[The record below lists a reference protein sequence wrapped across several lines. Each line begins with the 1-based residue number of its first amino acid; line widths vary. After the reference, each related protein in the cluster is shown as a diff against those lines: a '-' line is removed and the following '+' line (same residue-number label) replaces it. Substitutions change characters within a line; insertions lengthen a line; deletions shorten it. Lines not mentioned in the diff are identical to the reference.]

1 MMRKHVFLMNLFF
14 LVLVACNSSY
24 ESIEKIPIVINKYD
38 PNQPTKLESIDPTYG
53 VIDQTFIVNGNFPGD
68 TSNIKVYFGTK
79 RAIITANNGIS
90 ITGIVPKQPDGYNQV
105 SMVIGKDS
113 IVPDGMKFKYRQSK
127 SVKTIAGKLGTENWL
142 SDASYAGAA
151 IDAVTF
157 GEVHYVATVAGQ
169 KNDNILVLETGW
181 GNRLFML
188 SLDDNRI
195 QKLPTPTNLSSM
207 AVASTRDKFYATR
220 YHDGDR
226 AIYMYSKENN
236 WSFKNTG
243 ITILRSDYPGV
254 RVPSMTFAE
263 NDNLLYVLDVEGR
276 IAEVNIAEK
285 SYKIYTTADKKPSN
299 VDATNFGG
307 LITGPI
313 LPSNFGDWEDSYI
326 TYSKYHKC
334 FFVSYTYEQ
343 AIYKYVK
350 NADNTWTCTLYAGK
364 NGQGSTVGDRLKD
377 AQFNK
382 PHGLVVNADGD
393 ILVCNKGNQP
403 WDGQG
408 HSISRISKN
417 AVEILAG
424 KTNSNN
430 PLLNGLPLESTFNT
444 PRNLAIDFEG
454 NYYIAGGNDYTVR
467 KLSIE

>member
-1 MMRKHVFLMNLFF
+1 MRKHFVLLNLFF
-14 LVLVACNSSY
+14 LILVACNNSY
-24 ESIEKIPIVINKYD
+24 EVIEKTKAVVNQYD
-38 PNQPTKLESIDPTYG
+38 SSKPTMLESINPTYG
-53 VIDQTFIVNGNFPGD
+53 VIDETFIVNGNFPGD
-68 TSNIKVYFGTK
+68 IANIKVYFGTK
-79 RAIITANNGIS
+79 RAVIIANNGIS
-90 ITGIVPKQPDGYNQV
+90 ITGLVPKQLDGYNQV

-113 IVPDGMKFKYRQSK
+113 IVPANLKFKYKQSR
-127 SVKTIAGKLGTENWL
+127 SVKTIAGKLGTELWMP
-142 SDASYAGAA
+142 DASYSGAA

-157 GEVHYVATVAGQ
+157 GEVHYVATVSGQ

-188 SLDDNRI
+188 SLDDNKI
-195 QKLPTPTNLSSM
+195 QKLSTPTNITSM
-207 AVASTRDKFYATR
+207 AVPSTRDRFYATSF
-220 YHDGDR
+220 HQGDHP
-226 AIYMYSKENN
+226 IYMYSKEIS
-236 WSFKNTG
+236 WAFVNTG
-243 ITILRSDYPGV
+243 IIISKLDFPGV

-263 NDNLLYVLDVEGR
+263 DDNLLYVLDVEGR
-276 IAEVNIAEK
+276 IAEVNLAEK
-285 SYKIYTTADKKPSN
+285 SYKIYTTADKKPSS
-299 VDATNFGG
+299 VAASNFGG
-307 LITGPI
+307 LIKGLI

-343 AIYKYVK
+343 AIYQYIK
-350 NADNTWTCTLYAGK
+350 NANNTWTCNLYAGK
-364 NGQGSTVGDRLKD
+364 NGQGSTVGDRLLD

-382 PHGLVVNADGD
+382 PSGLVVNADGD
-393 ILVCNKGNQP
+393 IIVCNKGNQP

-408 HSISRISKN
+408 HCISKISKN
-417 AVEILAG
+417 AVEVLAG

-444 PRNLAIDFEG
+444 PRNISIDFEG